1 MISLLIR
8 IKHHVPLLWRW
19 AEGLNS
25 FLGGIRY
32 KNLKRESER
41 VLEGFRMDGFSF
53 SIVTVRDIN
62 PIIGMRN
69 SQRPEYIENF
79 NPHDFNEATLSSMLA
94 NNAYSLMKV
103 TKEGSEHI
111 VGYFFIRS
119 FFVGRAF
126 HGLLTDEKFSNMGV
140 GTSMWKISMEIC
152 RNLGLR
158 MFATMS
164 ESNRASFRSAQKAT
178 DVEVVQNLD
187 NNYLLI
193 ECRKKHKT
201 Y

>member
-8 IKHHVPLLWRW
+8 IKHHIPFLWRA

-32 KNLKRESER
+32 KGLKKESER
-41 VLEGFRMDGFSF
+41 VLANFSMEGFSF
-53 SIVTVRDIN
+53 SPVNLEDIS
-62 PIIGMRN
+62 PIIRMRN
-69 SQRPEYIENF
+69 SQRPSYIENF
-79 NPHDFNEATLSSMLA
+79 NPHLFNEATLHSMLA

-103 TKEGSEHI
+103 TRENTQEI

-126 HGLLTDEKFSNMGV
+126 HGLMTDEKFTNRGI

-152 RNLGLR
+152 RNQGLR

-164 ESNRASFRSAQKAT
+164 ENNKASFRSAQKAT
-178 DVEVVQNLD
+178 DVEIVENLD
-187 NNYLLI
+187 NNFLLI
-193 ECRKKHKT
+193 ECRQKHKK

>member
-1 MISLLIR
+1 MISLLIK
-8 IKHHVPLLWRW
+8 IKHHIPFLWHA

-32 KNLKRESER
+32 KDLKKESEK
-41 VLEGFRMDGFSF
+41 VLFNCRMEGFTFSV
-53 SIVTVRDIN
+53 VTAEDIK
-62 PIIGMRN
+62 PIISMRN
-69 SQRPEYIENF
+69 RQRPSYIENF
-79 NPHDFNEATLSSMLA
+79 NPHDFNETTLLSMLN

-103 TKEGSEHI
+103 TKTGTEDI

-126 HGLLTDEKFSNMGV
+126 HGLLTDEKFSNKGI
-140 GTSMWKISMEIC
+140 GTYMWKISMEIC
-152 RNLGLR
+152 RNKGLR

-164 ESNRASFRSAQKAT
+164 DSNKASFRSAQKAT
-178 DVEVVQNLD
+178 EVEIVKNLD

-193 ECRKKHKT
+193 ECRQKSKT
-201 Y
+201 H

>member
-8 IKHHVPLLWRW
+8 IKHHIPFLWQA
-19 AEGLNS
+19 AEGVNS

-32 KNLKRESER
+32 KGLKKESER
-41 VLEGFRMDGFSF
+41 VLSNFRMEGFSF
-53 SIVTVRDIN
+53 SAVNVDDIK
-62 PIIGMRN
+62 PIILMRN
-69 SQRPEYIENF
+69 SQRPPYIKNF
-79 NPHDFNEATLSSMLA
+79 NPHDFIEAKFHSMLA

-103 TKEGSEHI
+103 TREGTDEI

-119 FFVGRAF
+119 FFVGKAF
-126 HGLLTDEKFSNMGV
+126 HGLLTDEKFTNQSI

-152 RNLGLR
+152 RNQGLR

-164 ESNRASFRSAQKAT
+164 ENNRASFRSAQKAT
-178 DVEVVQNLD
+178 DIEIVRNLD

-193 ECRKKHKT
+193 ECRQKGRIF
-201 Y
+201 

>member
-8 IKHHVPLLWRW
+8 IKHHIPSLWRL
-19 AEGLNS
+19 AEGLNG

-32 KNLKRESER
+32 KNLKKESER
-41 VLEGFRMDGFSF
+41 ALSNYHMDGFSF
-53 SIVTVRDIN
+53 SPVTVQDVI
-62 PIIGMRN
+62 PIIQMRN
-69 SQRPEYIENF
+69 RQRPSYIENF
-79 NPHDFNEATLSSMLA
+79 NPHDFNESTLLSMLD

-103 TKEGSEHI
+103 TREATDEI
-111 VGYFFIRS
+111 VGYFFLRS

-126 HGLLTDEKFSNMGV
+126 HGLLTDEKFTNRGI

-152 RNLGLR
+152 RTMGLR

-164 ESNRASFRSAQKAT
+164 QNNRASFRSAQKAT
-178 DVEVVQNLD
+178 EVKIVDNLD

-193 ECRKKHKT
+193 ECHQKSGI
-201 Y
+201 

>member
-1 MISLLIR
+1 MISILIR
-8 IKHHVPLLWRW
+8 IKHHVPFLWHA

-32 KNLKRESER
+32 KNLKKESEK
-41 VLEGFRMDGFSF
+41 VLSNFHMDGFSF
-53 SIVTVRDIN
+53 SAVTAEDIKS
-62 PIIGMRN
+62 IIQMRN
-69 SQRPEYIENF
+69 RQRNSYIENF
-79 NPHDFNEATLSSMLA
+79 NPHDFNESTFQSMLA

-103 TKEGSEHI
+103 TKEGTEDI

-126 HGLLTDEKFSNMGV
+126 HGLLTDEKFTNLGI
-140 GTSMWKISMEIC
+140 GTSMWKASMDIC
-152 RNLGLR
+152 KNLGLR

-164 ESNRASFRSAQKAT
+164 ENNIASYRSAQKAT
-178 DVEVVQNLD
+178 DVEIIRNLD

-193 ECRKKHKT
+193 ECRKRPKT
-201 Y
+201 N

>member
-8 IKHHVPLLWRW
+8 IKHHMPFLWHA

-32 KNLKRESER
+32 KGLKKESEK
-41 VLEGFRMDGFSF
+41 VLAAFRMEGFSF
-53 SIVTVRDIN
+53 SSVTSEDIH
-62 PIIGMRN
+62 PIIRMRN
-69 SQRPEYIENF
+69 RQRPSYIENF
-79 NPHDFNEATLSSMLA
+79 NPHSFDETTLHSMLR

-103 TKEGSEHI
+103 TKDGTPDI

-126 HGLLTDEKFSNMGV
+126 HGLLTDEKFSNMGI
-140 GTSMWKISMEIC
+140 GTSMWRISMEIC
-152 RNLGLR
+152 RNQGLR

-164 ESNRASFRSAQKAT
+164 ENNKASFRSAQKAT
-178 DVEVVQNLD
+178 DVEIVENLD

-193 ECRKKHKT
+193 ECRQKHKK